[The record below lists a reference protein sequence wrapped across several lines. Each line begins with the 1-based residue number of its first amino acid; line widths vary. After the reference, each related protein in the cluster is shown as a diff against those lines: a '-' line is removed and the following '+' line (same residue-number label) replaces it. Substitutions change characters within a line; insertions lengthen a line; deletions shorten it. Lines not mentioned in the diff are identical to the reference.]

1 MPIDRLHEVVD
12 VEHRLAEELL
22 ATLLDAA
29 QEAVSTGR
37 AQSVSSWVSVA
48 LAERMAK
55 ERRLSALADGIET
68 YEAEHGEI
76 SEQEMVEQARADRTA
91 AVVVRGSGDRTRAR
105 KGREGAA

>member
-1 MPIDRLHEVVD
+1 MTVDR
-12 VEHRLAEELL
+12 A
-22 ATLLDAA
+22 LLDAA

-55 ERRLSALADGIET
+55 ERRLSALADAIAT